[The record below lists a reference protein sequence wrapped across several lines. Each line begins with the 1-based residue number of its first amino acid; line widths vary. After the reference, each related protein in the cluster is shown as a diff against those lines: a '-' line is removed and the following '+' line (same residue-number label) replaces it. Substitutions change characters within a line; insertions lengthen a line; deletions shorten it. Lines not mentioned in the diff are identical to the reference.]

1 MSSRSAELTYRSGA
15 SGGTVWRAWAKR
27 CPRPVGAM
35 SVPAADTAPDS
46 SIAEE
51 SASRLCAVS
60 CRHEPPRP
68 HQRAQGACGARRPGL
83 QARAR
88 PAPRQPP
95 PAPAGSPIRPEHDST
110 RRWSPRRLPSSA
122 PGALR
127 CPWHRSMSGSRRSPA
142 PPPPS
147 PPARPARRP
156 RSGAPQRPN
165 LTVIVAAGGRAVLK
179 FGAGCAATVRAR
191 GQLIGEEG
199 GGWEQ
204 PGPEYSGA
212 CYFLGRSSTA
222 GIGGPADP
230 RINCRNRLPHAC
242 KPSWRGHSTFDV
254 PLPED

>member
-1 MSSRSAELTYRSGA
+1 MRAPDSPRERRPWLAHANTSERGEECRADTRFRHAQRASRTALDIGREGGCPAPSGYLLSPSRAVQLGRLPVRHHTRKCAARASRQRAPGGCSRARRWMSSRSAGLTYRSGA

-27 CPRPVGAM
+27 CLRPLGAM

-68 HQRAQGACGARRPGL
+68 HQRVQGACGARRPGL

-127 CPWHRSMSGSRRSPA
+127 CP
-142 PPPPS
+142 
-147 PPARPARRP
+147 
-156 RSGAPQRPN
+156 
-165 LTVIVAAGGRAVLK
+165 
-179 FGAGCAATVRAR
+179 
-191 GQLIGEEG
+191 
-199 GGWEQ
+199 
-204 PGPEYSGA
+204 
-212 CYFLGRSSTA
+212 
-222 GIGGPADP
+222 
-230 RINCRNRLPHAC
+230 
-242 KPSWRGHSTFDV
+242 
-254 PLPED
+254 